1 VTDSTD
7 STDSTDAHGTGID
20 EALRADV
27 ERFVAHPVVLVASD
41 YDGTLSELVD
51 DPGRARPNEPAIVA
65 LRVLA
70 RLPDTHVALVS
81 GRSLRDLEALSGL
94 SGEARLVG
102 SHGSEF
108 ETGVIDGMYPGAAT
122 VLDGV
127 TAAIVELAER
137 VPGARVERKPASVA
151 FHTRQVDPLLVPDL
165 VASVLLGP
173 GSNPGVSVKHGKDVV
188 ELTVVDTHK
197 GIALQQIRTAVGAD
211 AVLFVGDDLT
221 DEDAFTM
228 LGPDDLGV
236 KVGPG
241 PTMAGHRVDDVSA
254 VAELLGLVARRRAV
268 RA

>member
-1 VTDSTD
+1 MTG
-7 STDSTDAHGTGID
+7 AGTRAGTRVGGID
-20 EALRADV
+20 EALRAQV

-51 DPGRARPNEPAIVA
+51 DPGLARPNEAAVLA
-65 LRVLA
+65 LRLLA
-70 RLPDTHVALVS
+70 QLPRTHVALVS
-81 GRSLRDLEALSGL
+81 GRSLRDLAVLSGL

-108 ETGVIDGMYPGAAT
+108 EPGVIDGMHPGADT
-122 VLDGV
+122 LLD
-127 TAAIVELAER
+127 AITTTIADLAGR

-173 GSNPGVSVKHGKDVV
+173 GTMPGVSVKHGKDVV

-197 GIALQQIRTAVGAD
+197 GNALQQLRAAVGAD
-211 AVLFVGDDLT
+211 AVMFVGDDLT

-236 KVGPG
+236 KVGAG
-241 PTMAGHRVDDVSA
+241 PTSAGHRVDDVAS
-254 VAELLGLVARRRAV
+254 VAELLRLVVSRRAV
-268 RA
+268 RS